1 VAFGTAVLGMHKL
14 EFWDLMLLLSFG
26 LKLFGYLLLLYGDH
40 HLEVFCFQVAINKMF
55 HLKKKSV

>member
-14 EFWDLMLLLSFG
+14 EFWDLMLLLLFG
-26 LKLFGYLLLLYGDH
+26 LKLFGYMLLLYGDH
-40 HLEVFCFQVAINKMF
+40 LEMFCFQVAINKMF